1 MNIIVSIII
10 LVAGISIGAI
20 EENLRYSIIYHE
32 AKKGDVE
39 SQKIIDEFDTVGAK
53 IEQIFSK

>member
-10 LVAGISIGAI
+10 LIAGICIGII
-20 EENLRYSIIYHE
+20 EEKLRCSVIYHE
-32 AKKGDVE
+32 AKKGDIE
-39 SQKIIDEFDTVGAK
+39 SQKIIDELDTVGAK

>member
-32 AKKGDVE
+32 AKKGDIE
-39 SQKIIDEFDTVGAK
+39 SQKIIDELDTVGAK